1 MLKKGVLVSFF
12 ENLGVFVISSNLGML
27 ISFSLLSIEMRVF
40 LRNNIKNG
48 YYKDFIAVLQALLLY
63 IMLKKINVTF
73 DMEIESCFF
82 LFK

>member
-1 MLKKGVLVSFF
+1 MVKKGVLVSFF

-63 IMLKKINVTF
+63 IMLKKN
-73 DMEIESCFF
+73 
-82 LFK
+82 